1 MYGLVLRA
9 RGESCVEDGDAA
21 GATEGACR
29 RGWCWRPPMVAVG
42 ARADVVAAAKG
53 SPARRRGRGRGERR
67 HHAQVPQ
74 REEVEKV
81 LEGSVAVV
89 TGGSRGIG
97 RAVCLALAGA
107 GARVVVGYHSRADAA
122 EAVCAAIAAA
132 GGAAYAHQAD
142 VAERQQADALIA
154 TAQERFGRVDVL
166 VNNAGLTRDGLLL
179 RMSDEAWRQVL
190 SANLDGAFW
199 CLRAAS
205 KLMLRQRSGRIIN
218 IASVAGTVGNA
229 GQANYSAAK
238 AGLIGLTRTAAAELA
253 SRGITV
259 NAVAPGWIDTDMTA
273 GLPEAARQ
281 AALARVPLGRMGR
294 AEDIAQAV
302 LYLAGPGASYVTG
315 TVLVVDGGLTMGA

>member
-1 MYGLVLRA
+1 ML
-9 RGESCVEDGDAA
+9 DGA
-21 GATEGACR
+21 
-29 RGWCWRPPMVAVG
+29 
-42 ARADVVAAAKG
+42 
-53 SPARRRGRGRGERR
+53 
-67 HHAQVPQ
+67 
-74 REEVEKV
+74 
-81 LEGSVAVV
+81 VAVV

-107 GARVVVGYHSRADAA
+107 GARVAVGYHSRADAA
-122 EAVCAAIAAA
+122 EEVVSAIAAS
-132 GGAAYAHQAD
+132 GGAAFAHQAD
-142 VAERQQADALIA
+142 VAVREQAEGLIA
-154 TAQERFGRVDVL
+154 AAQDRFGRVDVL

-179 RMSDEAWRQVL
+179 RMSDQAWHDVL
-190 SANLDGAFW
+190 RANLDGAFW
-199 CLRAAS
+199 CLRAVA
-205 KLMLRQRSGRIIN
+205 KIMLRQRSGRIVN

-294 AEDIAQAV
+294 PEDIAQAV
-302 LYLAGPGASYVTG
+302 LYLAGPAASYVTG

>member
-1 MYGLVLRA
+1 ML
-9 RGESCVEDGDAA
+9 DGA
-21 GATEGACR
+21 
-29 RGWCWRPPMVAVG
+29 
-42 ARADVVAAAKG
+42 
-53 SPARRRGRGRGERR
+53 
-67 HHAQVPQ
+67 
-74 REEVEKV
+74 
-81 LEGSVAVV
+81 VAVV

-97 RAVCLALAGA
+97 RAVCLALGAA
-107 GARVVVGYHSRADAA
+107 GARVAVGYHSRAQAA
-122 EAVCAAIAAA
+122 EEVVAAIAEA
-132 GGAAYAHQAD
+132 GGTAFAQQAD
-142 VAERQQADALIA
+142 VSVREQAEGLVAA
-154 TAQERFGRVDVL
+154 AQERWGRVHVL

-179 RMSDEAWRQVL
+179 RMSDEAWHEVL
-190 SANLDGAFW
+190 RANLDGAFW

-205 KLMLRQRSGRIIN
+205 KIMLRQRSGRIVN

-294 AEDIAQAV
+294 PEDVAQAV